1 MNAHLLFFIL
11 GLIFVILIGIG
22 VYIILVFNKL
32 KTYKNEVDRLWNL
45 LRIKIENQFKYINSN
60 FESIIFDNKEYLKEI
75 IDKYMLLAYTEDI
88 MTTYVELEKVIDNIG
103 ESQIKVNFLKENEEI
118 DKLKIEYNN
127 VLLKYNNTIN
137 IMTNKFI
144 ADAFKFK
151 QGTYFISKK

>member
-1 MNAHLLFFIL
+1 MNSHLLFLVLGIIFLIL
-11 GLIFVILIGIG
+11 LGISIY
-22 VYIILVFNKL
+22 VILVFNKL

-60 FESIIFDNKEYLKEI
+60 FESIMLDNKEYLKEI
-75 IDKYMLLAYTEDI
+75 IDKYMLLAYIEDI
-88 MTTYVELEKVIDNIG
+88 MTTYVELEKIIDNV
-103 ESQIKVNFLKENEEI
+103 EENPVKTNFLKENEEI
-118 DKLKIEYNN
+118 DKLKVDYNN

-151 QGTYFISKK
+151 QGIYFISKK